1 MTDNKRLR
9 VGLVDSDVCKRCGS
23 CSETS
28 LHALR
33 NCNVVKPL
41 WQKLVNNTAQPVFFN
56 LNNLQEWVNFNLQNK
71 IGMNPNLPWGSM
83 FGTACWMIW
92 KQRNDWIFNDKKDEA
107 NSLMKPI
114 ELNVMNWLKSAK
126 LNSSRGILY
135 HESFVTWK
143 PTMEGWI
150 KVNTDGSY
158 NHCTKKMSCGAVI
171 RNDKGLEMAWKYG
184 MKKVTMETDSIEAL
198 DFAQDLYDKNHP
210 LRYLAEKIEEYK
222 DRNWQVVFKHT
233 FRETNRVADF
243 LAKYARNRSYED
255 CLLSSP
261 PDECIELVK
270 NDAQG
275 LGFWRV

>member
-1 MTDNKRLR
+1 MDDGALPNPLWKRIWKNQSTQRTRVFLWSLAHNSIMTDNKRLR

-33 NCNVVKPL
+33 DCNVVKPL
-41 WQKLVNNTAQPVFFN
+41 WQKL
-56 LNNLQEWVNFNLQNK
+56 
-71 IGMNPNLPWGSM
+71 
-83 FGTACWMIW
+83 
-92 KQRNDWIFNDKKDEA
+92 
-107 NSLMKPI
+107 
-114 ELNVMNWLKSAK
+114 SAK

-143 PTMEGWI
+143 PPMEGWI
-150 KVNTDGSY
+150 KVNMDGSY

-171 RNDKGLEMAWKYG
+171 RNDKGDWLMGLAKPMGSGSALQAEICGIILGLEMAWKYG
-184 MKKVTMETDSIEAL
+184 MKKETMETDSTEAL

-210 LRYLAEKIEEYK
+210 LRYLAEKIKEYK

-233 FRETNRVADF
+233 FRETNRVAYF
-243 LAKYARNRSYED
+243 LAKYARNRSCED
-255 CLLSSP
+255 CFLTSP